1 MYLREYKYPRLKT
14 TVLDD
19 EVANLNL
26 LFIFIRVLIFAL
38 IHMQIEIS
46 ILNEPAATRTWLS
59 LSESTEEFFMWTVCH
74 CEPPTLTTRTWHC
87 CMLLAFPHIQ
97 GTLDTDVMNIFNTKD
112 YSYKSHI
119 KKQIFYSIRT
129 HGTGTEDI

>member
-1 MYLREYKYPRLKT
+1 
-14 TVLDD
+14 
-19 EVANLNL
+19 
-26 LFIFIRVLIFAL
+26 
-38 IHMQIEIS
+38 
-46 ILNEPAATRTWLS
+46 
-59 LSESTEEFFMWTVCH
+59 
-74 CEPPTLTTRTWHC
+74 
-87 CMLLAFPHIQ
+87 MLLAFPHIQ

>member
-46 ILNEPAATRTWLS
+46 ILNEPAATRT
-59 LSESTEEFFMWTVCH
+59 
-74 CEPPTLTTRTWHC
+74 
-87 CMLLAFPHIQ
+87 
-97 GTLDTDVMNIFNTKD
+97 
-112 YSYKSHI
+112 
-119 KKQIFYSIRT
+119 
-129 HGTGTEDI
+129 